1 MAAIVAIAICGA
13 VLAIV
18 VVVVVARR
26 KKAATRIG
34 DKGRA
39 TGIGNDM
46 YSSIG
51 AFTSRT
57 VLTCLNRFVPFS
69 IAADGS
75 SLERGGS
82 RSTWGG
88 QQPLRVAAW

>member
-18 VVVVVARR
+18 VVAVVARR
-26 KKAATRIG
+26 KKAARIG

-39 TGIGNDM
+39 TGVGNDM

-51 AFTSRT
+51 AFTSPT
-57 VLTCLNRFVPFS
+57 VL
-69 IAADGS
+69 
-75 SLERGGS
+75 
-82 RSTWGG
+82 
-88 QQPLRVAAW
+88 